1 MKKSGTLLA
10 GAALLVVLL
19 SGCTSTVNTVSRS
32 DNIGAANTI
41 SDKRVVTDYQLGKA
55 ISILQVS
62 EGMVS
67 GNLTKVQVRLASN
80 RSRAMNVNYA
90 FVWYDLNGMEV
101 SSSSSGWKSIRF
113 QGKEEK
119 AISSIGPNPNA
130 VDFILKLQEAK

>member
-32 DNIGAANTI
+32 DNIGAANTV

-67 GNLTKVQVRLASN
+67 GNLRG
-80 RSRAMNVNYA
+80 
-90 FVWYDLNGMEV
+90 LNIAAATV
-101 SSSSSGWKSIRF
+101 LRNF
-113 QGKEEK
+113 
-119 AISSIGPNPNA
+119 
-130 VDFILKLQEAK
+130 D

>member
-1 MKKSGTLLA
+1 MKITGTLLA
-10 GAALLVVLL
+10 GAALLIVLL

-32 DNIGAANTI
+32 DNIGAANTV

-101 SSSSSGWKSIRF
+101 SSSSSGWKSTRF

-130 VDFILKLQEAK
+130 VDFVLKLQEAK